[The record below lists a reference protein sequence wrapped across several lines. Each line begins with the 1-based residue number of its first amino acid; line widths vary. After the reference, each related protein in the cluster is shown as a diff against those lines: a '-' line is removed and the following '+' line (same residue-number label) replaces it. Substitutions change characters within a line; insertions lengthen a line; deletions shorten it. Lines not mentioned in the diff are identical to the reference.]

1 MKNMDL
7 IISMKVY
14 LERRKL
20 TLEKE
25 KQIINEF
32 IRELEREEKNK

>member
-1 MKNMDL
+1 MDL